1 MKRLRANTVSRKPG
15 QPCGL
20 STLTLPKL
28 RVWSQASDT
37 TFGDSAFLFSWPH
50 VPFSW
55 LHRSPKMNA
64 LLRDSTDHFLKGKT
78 MPRIHFQTG
87 KDCPVHSSMMND
99 EWMMVPCLASG
110 PTLCPTFILDCT
122 LNSAFH
128 LLSAHCLQS
137 SENLAL
143 LHEDS
148 LHAALKKG
156 HRPSVSSLFLP
167 HWLSPWDF
175 PLSSNK
181 TCHQTIHGYWHAALC
196 F

>member
-1 MKRLRANTVSRKPG
+1 MVCQLWHCWNFVCDPRQVTWPLVTQLFCFLGPTFHSAGYTEVPRW
-15 QPCGL
+15 
-20 STLTLPKL
+20 TLCWETA
-28 RVWSQASDT
+28 QII
-37 TFGDSAFLFSWPH
+37 
-50 VPFSW
+50 
-55 LHRSPKMNA
+55 
-64 LLRDSTDHFLKGKT
+64 FLKER

-87 KDCPVHSSMMND
+87 KDGPFIHD
-99 EWMMVPCLASG
+99 EWMIVPCLASG

-128 LLSAHCLQS
+128 LLLAHCLQS

-143 LHEDS
+143 LHEAS

-156 HRPSVSSLFLP
+156 HRPSVSSLFLS

-175 PLSSNK
+175 PRPSNK